1 MNFGKIFLEILFDKK
16 SKIDYICW
24 CGKFTNEGG
33 FMKSSEKGMCK
44 YMKIF
49 YGWITVSDKG
59 QIALPKEAREDLNIK
74 TGEKLLVVARKD
86 RKGESLLKQML

>member
-1 MNFGKIFLEILFDKK
+1 
-16 SKIDYICW
+16 
-24 CGKFTNEGG
+24 
-33 FMKSSEKGMCK
+33 MKSSEKGMCK

-49 YGWITVSDKG
+49 YGWVTVSDKG

-86 RKGESLLKQML
+86 RKEESLLKQML